1 VHGPADRLRRG
12 PSVATRPADAA
23 AAGPGAR
30 GDGRRPDNGPVT
42 VPAERL
48 AEAVAAA
55 GPVLVDVGCG
65 DGRHTVRWAERR
77 PDALVVG
84 LDAETTR
91 LDRAV
96 AVARKR
102 KLGVLFVAAAAE
114 YPPEPLRGRCAEIA
128 VVMPWG
134 SLLDGILGADPD
146 VLHAVLGLGA
156 PGATLDAVVNVRPW
170 DAPESVDRK
179 LAATP
184 EPTAEHLERLA
195 GVYAEMGWALDPA
208 GLLSDAEARGLGST
222 WASRVVAAR
231 ASQLLRLR
239 ATSRVG
245 APA

>member
-1 VHGPADRLRRG
+1 M
-12 PSVATRPADAA
+12 
-23 AAGPGAR
+23 
-30 GDGRRPDNGPVT
+30 T

-91 LDRAV
+91 LDRSG

-102 KLGVLFVAAAAE
+102 KLAVVFVTAVAE
-114 YPPEPLRGRCAEIA
+114 HPPEPLRGRCAEIA

-146 VLHAVLGLGA
+146 VRNGFSGVSVSYQI
-156 PGATLDAVVNVRPW
+156 DA
-170 DAPESVDRK
+170 DA
-179 LAATP
+179 
-184 EPTAEHLERLA
+184 TAEEIRALVAQSQKRSA
-195 GVYAEMGWALDPA
+195 VYDIVTNPV
-208 GLLSDAEARGLGST
+208 SVTVD
-222 WASRVVAAR
+222 VA
-231 ASQLLRLR
+231 
-239 ATSRVG
+239 
-245 APA
+245 